1 MYHPNHDYIPHWFKT
16 RFYYLTMFIVCVT
29 DEVVLMSLVDTNGA
43 VGTDEVIACFAEDR
57 QWLVMTGTVHSYL
70 GFYKVY

>member
-1 MYHPNHDYIPHWFKT
+1 
-16 RFYYLTMFIVCVT
+16 MFIVCVT

-43 VGTDEVIACFAEDR
+43 VGTDEVMACFAEDR